1 VVVYNKNM
9 CFYLNVCLVYIVCFC
24 EKYIAKSLSLSIYI
38 YLHLTLQYIGH
49 RSNCLYAGIGCS
61 NNLKLT
67 LTTRW
72 PPIIVFYHK
81 ESHFPVL
88 TEYTNLSEFR
98 LFSACEPF
106 RFCTTGLPSDVT
118 VEVGDMSF
126 HLHKVLSFFPGHIL
140 DSCIFLVCARNKEK
154 MVISLLLLVP
164 V

>member
-1 VVVYNKNM
+1 M
-9 CFYLNVCLVYIVCFC
+9 FLQISCCIWLSFFFLNVCSKPI
-24 EKYIAKSLSLSIYI
+24 S
-38 YLHLTLQYIGH
+38 
-49 RSNCLYAGIGCS
+49 
-61 NNLKLT
+61 LKLT